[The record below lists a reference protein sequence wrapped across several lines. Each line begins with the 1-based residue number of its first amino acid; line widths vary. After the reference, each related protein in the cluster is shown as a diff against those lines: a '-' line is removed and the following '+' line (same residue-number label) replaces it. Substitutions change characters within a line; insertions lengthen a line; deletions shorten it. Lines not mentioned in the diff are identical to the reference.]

1 MSRNT
6 EATDDVKTWTGGP
19 LNYKEGFFTQ
29 LATDELAKGIN
40 EEVVRA
46 ISAKRNEPE
55 WMLEFRLN
63 AYHAWLEMEE
73 PHWLKAHYDKLN
85 YQDYSYYS
93 APSCGN
99 CDDNCAS
106 EPGAVQQTGANA
118 FLSKEVEAA
127 FEQLGVPVREGK
139 EVAVDAI
146 FDSVSVA
153 TTYREKLAEQGIIFC
168 SFGEAIHDHPEL
180 VLPPIFALTRKKPG
194 SLSAP
199 FWWPT
204 KTATLATL
212 KAVPLRCVT
221 AISYT
226 RRWWKSSSIKT
237 PR

>member
-1 MSRNT
+1 
-6 EATDDVKTWTGGP
+6 
-19 LNYKEGFFTQ
+19 
-29 LATDELAKGIN
+29 
-40 EEVVRA
+40 
-46 ISAKRNEPE
+46 
-55 WMLEFRLN
+55 MLEFRLN
-63 AYHAWLEMEE
+63 AYRAWLEMEE

-153 TTYREKLAEQGIIFC
+153 TTYREKLAEQGIIFAPLARRFTITRNWC
-168 SFGEAIHDHPEL
+168 VNISVPWCRGMTTS
-180 VLPPIFALTRKKPG
+180 LPHLM
-194 SLSAP
+194 
-199 FWWPT
+199 
-204 KTATLATL
+204 
-212 KAVPLRCVT
+212 
-221 AISYT
+221 
-226 RRWWKSSSIKT
+226 RR
-237 PR
+237 

>member
-63 AYHAWLEMEE
+63 AYRAWLEMEE

-99 CDDNCAS
+99 CDDTCAS
-106 EPGAVQQTGANA
+106 EPGAVQQTGAHA
-118 FLSKEVEAA
+118 FRHINKRT
-127 FEQLGVPVREGK
+127 VRGYRRIKRGK
-139 EVAVDAI
+139 EVVIPRHHGAEIFTHQFRVIVD
-146 FDSVSVA
+146 
-153 TTYREKLAEQGIIFC
+153 R
-168 SFGEAIHDHPEL
+168 
-180 VLPPIFALTRKKPG
+180 LTKG
-194 SLSAP
+194 TENNSL
-199 FWWPT
+199 
-204 KTATLATL
+204 
-212 KAVPLRCVT
+212 LRQFF
-221 AISYT
+221 AISSGN
-226 RRWWKSSSIKT
+226 RN
-237 PR
+237 